1 MAGVPTQKVMTP
13 GPRRC
18 ATCQGKKTVTV
29 IRNKGTAAPV
39 TEQHPCPACRG
50 TGVGLG
56 LMTK

>member
-1 MAGVPTQKVMTP
+1 MADKVITP

-18 ATCQGKKTVTV
+18 ATCQGRKTVTV